1 MRLTF
6 LQVYI
11 HVWKHLEKGLQGY
24 TSTVNGVS
32 HSQEGGLRGGIS
44 LYLIFV
50 VVVTVTMYSC
60 ITYEIKEKSILS
72 M

>member
-6 LQVYI
+6 LQGYI
-11 HVWKHLEKGLQGY
+11 HVWKHLEKGLQVY

-50 VVVTVTMYSC
+50 VVTVNMYSC

>member
-32 HSQEGGLRGGIS
+32 HSKEGGLRGGKRN
-44 LYLIFV
+44 F
-50 VVVTVTMYSC
+50 
-60 ITYEIKEKSILS
+60 ILS
-72 M
+72 DFCCCCYSEYVLMYYL

>member
-32 HSQEGGLRGGIS
+32 HSKEGGLRGGIS

-50 VVVTVTMYSC
+50 VVTVNMYSC

>member
-50 VVVTVTMYSC
+50 VVTVNIYSC
-60 ITYEIKEKSILS
+60 ITYGIKEKSILS